1 MRSKRTIGW
10 KVLGPNNMP
19 TKLDYFLNGNPK
31 SASETERKG
40 RKVSKGEPFTHRN
53 FDNMQGWYINSDDMD
68 EFYKLYCD
76 DIRRCVTRYITEKQT
91 PIGQLRVDLD
101 FKYVGEIEQHRHTQ
115 QQVMA
120 FVKAYMEEIKK
131 FLQVPEAVEIFVL
144 EKDYP
149 TYDPAHKISSSGIH
163 IQIPSLKTRP
173 EVEQKVRFSLLKRME
188 EFFPNLG
195 CNKDWKDVYDA
206 QPLSHTN
213 NWFLL
218 GSKKNGDGSLP
229 YEIQYAIDW
238 DSETGEMSIDTS
250 VAHQPITID
259 LVKKFSTRSS
269 KEEETPLTPEAE
281 RTIRSLSET
290 SGETRS
296 VSRGRNPPG
305 NAPDSRS
312 SSPGRIGYRELDPD
326 YKDYIKQHVR
336 NLGANRYDGGH
347 NDWFEVCQCLSNIH
361 PDLKDVFDDFINQTE
376 HQDRIRKAEAAWYGC
391 NMRVDGPKLG
401 IRSLRY
407 WSRMDNPVQYSE
419 IENNHVA
426 KLAQN
431 AAETATENDVA
442 QVIFARYRDEFK
454 CASYKN
460 NEWYRY
466 ADHIWRPT
474 ENGIELLAKLSSEVA
489 KMFHTKE
496 LDQDRIIQEIGDQCT
511 HTKDKPDLDGC
522 AGCRAE
528 LYKKKYYTIRL
539 KLKTT
544 SFKENVMKEC
554 KLLFFDKEF
563 AMKLDEN
570 KNLIGFK
577 NGVYDCL
584 TQKFRDG
591 TAEDCV
597 SMCTNL
603 EYNEKL
609 KYYDHTCWPEVRK
622 FLESILPI
630 ENVREYFVKHLSRCL
645 SGVYTQDFH
654 ILTGEGSNGKSMLLN
669 LMMTC
674 FGEYAYKVN
683 IALFT
688 QKRGRAGAASPE
700 LVRMKG
706 KRFVMMSEPDQDDS
720 LTDGFLK
727 EVTGSEKIP
736 CRDLYGGSK
745 QMMEMEVQAKFH
757 MACNVKPKVTDTTN
771 GTWRRL
777 KVIQFRSKFVH
788 NPVGEH
794 EYPIDETI
802 MQKVQSVEW
811 AECFMSYL
819 IHLYTE
825 GHGHT
830 KLAPPTEVE
839 QYINEYKGESDV
851 IARFLSDYVHLI
863 DKTTVE
869 DPGMPAY
876 PEPVSWSTIANTFQT
891 WKRENEVGNRGS
903 ATELKKRLVEA
914 YDPMPRGGW
923 TSFRFGPS

>member
-1 MRSKRTIGW
+1 
-10 KVLGPNNMP
+10 
-19 TKLDYFLNGNPK
+19 
-31 SASETERKG
+31 
-40 RKVSKGEPFTHRN
+40 
-53 FDNMQGWYINSDDMD
+53 
-68 EFYKLYCD
+68 
-76 DIRRCVTRYITEKQT
+76 
-91 PIGQLRVDLD
+91 
-101 FKYVGEIEQHRHTQ
+101 
-115 QQVMA
+115 
-120 FVKAYMEEIKK
+120 
-131 FLQVPEAVEIFVL
+131 
-144 EKDYP
+144 
-149 TYDPAHKISSSGIH
+149 
-163 IQIPSLKTRP
+163 
-173 EVEQKVRFSLLKRME
+173 
-188 EFFPNLG
+188 
-195 CNKDWKDVYDA
+195 
-206 QPLSHTN
+206 
-213 NWFLL
+213 
-218 GSKKNGDGSLP
+218 
-229 YEIQYAIDW
+229 
-238 DSETGEMSIDTS
+238 
-250 VAHQPITID
+250 
-259 LVKKFSTRSS
+259 
-269 KEEETPLTPEAE
+269 
-281 RTIRSLSET
+281 
-290 SGETRS
+290 
-296 VSRGRNPPG
+296 
-305 NAPDSRS
+305 
-312 SSPGRIGYRELDPD
+312 
-326 YKDYIKQHVR
+326 
-336 NLGANRYDGGH
+336 
-347 NDWFEVCQCLSNIH
+347 
-361 PDLKDVFDDFINQTE
+361 
-376 HQDRIRKAEAAWYGC
+376 
-391 NMRVDGPKLG
+391 
-401 IRSLRY
+401 
-407 WSRMDNPVQYSE
+407 
-419 IENNHVA
+419 
-426 KLAQN
+426 
-431 AAETATENDVA
+431 
-442 QVIFARYRDEFK
+442 
-454 CASYKN
+454 
-460 NEWYRY
+460 
-466 ADHIWRPT
+466 
-474 ENGIELLAKLSSEVA
+474 
-489 KMFHTKE
+489 MFHTKE

-609 KYYDHTCWPEVRK
+609 KYHDHACWPEVRK

-630 ENVREYFVKHLSRCL
+630 ESVREYFVKHLSRCL

-688 QKRGRAGAASPE
+688 QKRGRAGAAAPE

-851 IARFLSDYVHLI
+851 IARFLSDYVHII
-863 DKTTVE
+863 DKTAVE

-876 PEPVSWSTIANTFQT
+876 PEPVSWSTIATTFQT

-914 YDPMPRGGW
+914 YEPMPRGGW